1 MVVTEVETQNL
12 ENFKRQ
18 IEEDISLIRENYL
31 KYDNNLSKDEY
42 AFNYLVLSKLYNI
55 DEDCISDNIT

>member
-31 KYDNNLSKDEY
+31 KYDNNLSKDE
-42 AFNYLVLSKLYNI
+42 
-55 DEDCISDNIT
+55 